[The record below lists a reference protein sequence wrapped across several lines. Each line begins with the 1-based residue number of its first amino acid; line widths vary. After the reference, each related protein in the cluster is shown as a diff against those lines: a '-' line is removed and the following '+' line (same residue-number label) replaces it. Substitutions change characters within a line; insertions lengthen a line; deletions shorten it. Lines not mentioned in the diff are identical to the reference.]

1 MKIKIVND
9 LNFVRQARELGV
21 SVWQSPSFLFLMM
34 GIIAVAAMTA
44 TYYVSRNYDN
54 PELVVISESI
64 VVVLIFIIGNSVIKG
79 VEQVANINKMKNE
92 FISIASHQLRTPIS
106 AINWETEILLSKFQK
121 GMTSEQIGGIETI
134 RALSG
139 RMTKLVNDLL
149 DVTKID
155 QGRMILKNEEVDLGV
170 ITQEVLRNFFPLV
183 KAKNI
188 RVSINDGGRTY
199 ICLGDREKVKLV
211 VENLISNSV
220 KYIATRGKIEIRIK
234 KSKGFSVF
242 SIKDNGVGIP
252 QKQQRQVFDKFF
264 RSDNILKYQTEG
276 TGLGL
281 YIAKNIIEQIG
292 GRIWFKSKEDV
303 GTLFSFSL
311 PLKSCKLVK

>member
-1 MKIKIVND
+1 MKIKIIND

-34 GIIAVAAMTA
+34 GVIAVVAMTA

-54 PELVVISESI
+54 PELVVISESL
-64 VVVLIFIIGNSVIKG
+64 VVIIIFVIGNSVIKG
-79 VEQVANINKMKNE
+79 VEQVAKLNKMKNE

-106 AINWETEILLSKFQK
+106 AINWETEILLSKLK
-121 GMTSEQIGGIETI
+121 VGMNEKQVSGIETI

-155 QGRMILKNEEVDLGV
+155 QGRMILKNEEVDLSSLS
-170 ITQEVLRNFFPLV
+170 QEVIANFSPLI

-188 RVSINDGGRTY
+188 RVVFDSKEKAY
-199 ICLGDREKVKLV
+199 ICLGDREKIKLV
-211 VENLISNSV
+211 IENLVSNSI
-220 KYIATRGKIEIRIK
+220 KYISVRGKIEIRIK

-252 QKQQRQVFDKFF
+252 QKQQGQVFDKFF
-264 RSDNILKYQTEG
+264 RSDNVLKYQTEG

-281 YIAKNIIEQIG
+281 YIAKNIIEQLG
-292 GRIWFKSKEDV
+292 GKIWFYSKEDV
-303 GTLFSFSL
+303 GTAFNFSL
-311 PLKSCKLVK
+311 PLKSCRLVK